1 LHSPDHEP
9 FLWGSGII
17 EALNFIA
24 LKMLLGDRLKYAGLL
39 FGITFTSFLVTFAA
53 SYFGG
58 MMTRSFALVA
68 ENSRTDVWVM
78 DPAVVAV
85 EPSFNLPASALNRVR
100 SVEGVRSAM
109 PLALATADARF
120 PNGRFQSF
128 QVIGVDDATLSGVPL
143 IQGDSSASVL
153 RTPDAVIVDSGGTS
167 GKLET
172 PQLKAD
178 QWPYGKPHLDV
189 PTRPL
194 AKGDEL
200 LVNDTRVRIAGVS
213 QGLPRFPPRPLLFA
227 TYSTAERILLP
238 ERRRLTFVLV
248 TALPGIDPR
257 ALAARI
263 EKATGLRAR
272 ASEDFKADT
281 VRWMLR
287 NSEDVGDAITMLTIA
302 MLVGFGV
309 TGVMMFM
316 FTTENLKFYAVL
328 NAMGATSRALLGVIL
343 VQAGLCALIGTGL
356 GLGVCAIAGRI
367 FGAYHFPYRMMW
379 FAPVLGGVAVVLV
392 TLAAAALSIWPVLK
406 MRPASFLAGR

>member
-1 LHSPDHEP
+1 
-9 FLWGSGII
+9 
-17 EALNFIA
+17 
-24 LKMLLGDRLKYAGLL
+24 MLFGDRLKYAGLL
-39 FGITFTSFLVTFAA
+39 LGITFTSFLVTFAT

-58 MMTRSFALVA
+58 MMTRSYALIA
-68 ENSRTDVWVM
+68 ENSSTDVWVM
-78 DPAVVAV
+78 DPAVMAV
-85 EPSFNLPASALNRVR
+85 EPNFNLPASALNRVR

-120 PNGRFQSF
+120 PNGRFQAF

-143 IQGDSSASVL
+143 IQGGSTASVL
-153 RTPDAVIVDSGGTS
+153 RAPDAVIVDPGGSS
-167 GKLET
+167 GKLGT

-178 QWPYGKPHLDV
+178 QWPYGEPHLDV
-189 PTRPL
+189 PARPL

-213 QGLPRFPPRPLLFA
+213 EGLPRFPPRPLLFT
-227 TYSTAERILLP
+227 TYSTAQRILLP

-263 EKATGLRAR
+263 EQVTGLRAR

-367 FGAYHFPYRMMW
+367 FGAYNFPYRMMW

>member
-1 LHSPDHEP
+1 M
-9 FLWGSGII
+9 
-17 EALNFIA
+17 NFIA
-24 LKMLLGDRLKYAGLL
+24 LKMLFGDRLKHAGLL
-39 FGITFTSFLVTFAA
+39 LGITFTSFLVTFAA

-58 MMTRSFALVA
+58 MMTRSFALIA
-68 ENSRTDVWVM
+68 ENSSTDVWVM
-78 DPAVVAV
+78 DPAVMAV
-85 EPSFNLPASALNRVR
+85 EPNFNLPASALNRVR
-100 SVEGVRSAM
+100 SVEGVSSAM

-120 PNGRFQSF
+120 PNGRFQAF
-128 QVIGVDDATLSGVPL
+128 QVIGVDDATLSGIPL
-143 IQGDSSASVL
+143 IQGGSTASVL
-153 RTPDAVIVDSGGTS
+153 RAPDAVIVDAGGSS
-167 GKLET
+167 GKLGT
-172 PQLKAD
+172 PQLKGD

-189 PTRPL
+189 PARPL

-200 LVNDTRVRIAGVS
+200 LVNDARVRIAGVS
-213 QGLPRFPPRPLLFA
+213 AGLPRFPPRPLLFT

-248 TALPGIDPR
+248 AALPGTDPR

-263 EKATGLRAR
+263 EQVTRLRAR

-328 NAMGATSRALLGVIL
+328 NAMGATSRSLLGVIL

-356 GLGVCAIAGRI
+356 GLGLCAIAGRI

>member
-1 LHSPDHEP
+1 
-9 FLWGSGII
+9 
-17 EALNFIA
+17 LNFIA
-24 LKMLLGDRLKYAGLL
+24 LKMLFGDRLKYAGLL
-39 FGITFTSFLVTFAA
+39 LGIAFTSFLVTFAA

-58 MMTRSFALVA
+58 MMTRSFALIA
-68 ENSRTDVWVM
+68 ENSSTDVWVM
-78 DPAVVAV
+78 DPAVMAV
-85 EPSFNLPASALNRVR
+85 EPNFNLPASALNRVR

-120 PNGRFQSF
+120 PNGRFQAF
-128 QVIGVDDATLSGVPL
+128 QVIGVDDATLSGVPR
-143 IQGDSSASVL
+143 IQGGSTASVL
-153 RTPDAVIVDSGGTS
+153 RAPDAVIVDPGGST
-167 GKLET
+167 GKLGT

-189 PTRPL
+189 PARPL

-213 QGLPRFPPRPLLFA
+213 EGLPRFPPRPLLFT

-248 TALPGIDPR
+248 AALPGTDPR
-257 ALAARI
+257 TLAARI
-263 EKATGLRAR
+263 ENVTGLRAR

-281 VRWMLR
+281 VRWMLA
-287 NSEDVGDAITMLTIA
+287 NSEDVGDVITMLTIA
-302 MLVGFGV
+302 MLVGVGV

-356 GLGVCAIAGRI
+356 GLGACAIAGRI
-367 FGAYHFPYRMMW
+367 FGAYDFPYRMMW
-379 FAPVLGGVAVVLV
+379 FAPVFGGVAVVLV

>member
-1 LHSPDHEP
+1 
-9 FLWGSGII
+9 
-17 EALNFIA
+17 LNFIA

-39 FGITFTSFLVTFAA
+39 LGITFTSFLVTFAT

-58 MMTRSFALVA
+58 MMTRSYALIA
-68 ENSRTDVWVM
+68 ENSSTDVWVM
-78 DPAVVAV
+78 DPAVMAV
-85 EPSFNLPASALNRVR
+85 EPNFNLPASALNRVR

-120 PNGRFQSF
+120 PNGRFQAF
-128 QVIGVDDATLSGVPL
+128 QIIGVDDATLSGVPL
-143 IQGDSSASVL
+143 IQGGSTASVL
-153 RTPDAVIVDSGGTS
+153 RAPDAVIVDPGGSS
-167 GKLET
+167 GKLGT

-178 QWPYGKPHLDV
+178 QWPYGKPHLAV
-189 PTRPL
+189 SARPL

-213 QGLPRFPPRPLLFA
+213 AGLPRFPPRPLLFT

-248 TALPGIDPR
+248 AALPGTDPR
-257 ALAARI
+257 TLAARI
-263 EKATGLRAR
+263 EQVTGLRAR

-343 VQAGLCALIGTGL
+343 VQAGLCALIGTGF

-367 FGAYHFPYRMMW
+367 FGAYDFPYRMMW
-379 FAPVLGGVAVVLV
+379 FAPVFGGVAVVLV